1 MGKDLLEEEDE
12 FDWDDEESKIAKYGI
27 VIGIIAFVGLLA
39 ATFIFFN
46 FIKEDEEPIAK
57 ESSAVIVES
66 TATPQLEL
74 TPEPTASPTPQP
86 TPTAAP
92 TEAPTKAPTEA
103 PTPEEAFSEMNFR
116 EVYEQVTAKEA
127 TNLRDTPSQ
136 GEESHV
142 LAVLPNGEVAVRIAV
157 SDMGWSKLEYNGEEY
172 YAVSSLL
179 TTDLDYHVAVPEDD
193 GIKTEFTS
201 CNDKVSPKI
210 EVNLRKLPSVTNP
223 DATVVVTL
231 KYGEVVN
238 RTGINT
244 DVGWSRVEYNGEVLY
259 CISSYV
265 YVVE

>member
-1 MGKDLLEEEDE
+1 MGKNLLEEDE

-27 VIGIIAFVGLLA
+27 IIGIIAFLGLLA
-39 ATFIFFN
+39 ATFIFFS
-46 FIKEDEEPIAK
+46 FLKGDEEPMAK
-57 ESSAVIVES
+57 ESSAVIVEE
-66 TATPQLEL
+66 TAAPTPEV
-74 TPEPTASPTPQP
+74 TPEPTIAPTPTPSPTP
-86 TPTAAP
+86 TVAP
-92 TEAPTKAPTEA
+92 TEAPTQEPVPDDPFAD
-103 PTPEEAFSEMNFR
+103 MNFR
-116 EVYEQVTAKEA
+116 EVYEKVTAKEA
-127 TNLRDTPSQ
+127 TNLRDMPSQ
-136 GEESHV
+136 GAESHV

-179 TTDLDYHVAVPEDD
+179 TTDLDYRVVVPEDD
-193 GIKTEFTS
+193 GIKTEFTA
-201 CNDKVSPKI
+201 CNEKVSPKI

-223 DATVVVTL
+223 EATVVVTL